1 MPGWTLEL
9 WYTLLRPR
17 SQPQLCSLL
26 PTRLWYPTLWIGASA
41 ETKSTSLKSSL
52 SLVKKKSRENEGIP
66 YPNFLHMISRIFS
79 TDCDNKQFS
88 NFSHVISRIFSTDH
102 ENNCKYLY
110 WHRRQHEFRA
120 VSLTM
125 WFQRDAIRARIQLS
139 RECSLSTVPRDAYG
153 KWVCH
158 LLWRRCCRICRLGST
173 RVWVAPLWRAEACPL
188 TSPAGE
194 GCGACMSVLL
204 SWCRD
209 FGHCHHEKSVL
220 SCLKNSWTSFVGE
233 YVHFVH
239 TENTS
244 FWGKRKTGLVKK
256 AAQCSPNLL
265 ETLPPMLEEE
275 LPDEPWLFRWCLLE
289 PRLLRL
295 VLEPVS

>member
-1 MPGWTLEL
+1 MKGFNFQIFLMWFPEFFQRIVKINNFQIFFMWFPEFFNGFW
-9 WYTLLRPR
+9 
-17 SQPQLCSLL
+17 
-26 PTRLWYPTLWIGASA
+26 
-41 ETKSTSLKSSL
+41 KS
-52 SLVKKKSRENEGIP
+52 VAYFIR
-66 YPNFLHMISRIFS
+66 H
-79 TDCDNKQFS
+79 
-88 NFSHVISRIFSTDH
+88 
-102 ENNCKYLY
+102 CKYLY

-139 RECSLSTVPRDAYG
+139 RGCSLSTVPRDAYG

-244 FWGKRKTGLVKK
+244 FWGKRKNRSSKK
-256 AAQCSPNLL
+256 GCSPNLL

-275 LPDEPWLFRWCLLE
+275 LPEEPWWFRWCLRE

-295 VLEPVS
+295 VLEPVSYGVPRSSPRSRRLLEDLVRPPPEPLSEVTLRWPRPSVGKQSI